1 MTEEKLER
9 ANHIISRINY
19 LKDTFIEPCQRNK
32 NYLKD
37 MIAAD
42 VGTNLIVSFLVSAG
56 FSETSVPMTILLE
69 AIEVELKERQE
80 EIDKLKK
87 EFKEL

>member
-32 NYLKD
+32 DYLKD

-42 VGTNLIVSFLVSAG
+42 VGTHLMVSFLASG
-56 FSETSVPMTILLE
+56 FSDTTSIPMTILLD